1 MSQPKVRNV
10 IQGWDTTLVGA
21 TVGSRLLLVV
31 PPGLGYGAQARKG
44 LPARSTLVYVVDIR
58 WAE

>member
-1 MSQPKVRNV
+1 M
-10 IQGWDTTLVGA
+10 
-21 TVGSRLLLVV
+21 LVV